1 YSSEA
6 LPLRE
11 VLPQQA
17 VEVLVA
23 PAFPWSMRIGEV
35 AAYTRR
41 FFQLLVAMELGSV
54 VPGNGLEWQ
63 TALSDQSQHDP
74 VDGSDCPMR
83 QFLDQTEPGAA
94 INQSQ
99 KAVALSRGTHVGV
112 AFPVAG
118 FLAAFNNVRSAIDHR
133 LALQAAPLFRP
144 ERALPPTLAA
154 LPEVAEQAS
163 TSALVLA
170 DVAVDGHVT
179 DARIWVVGQV
189 VGDLFRTPLLIL
201 QKIFDAVVDLG
212 RVVLYPSRAAASTIG
227 VFLGLAGHVQ
237 RTRSV
242 VVDGGVAPDLP
253 ADGEEQGS
261 ESTFTYLASTP
272 NRTSDSHAAP
282 ARPLSPPHSPP
293 HATLAARA

>member
-1 YSSEA
+1 
-6 LPLRE
+6 
-11 VLPQQA
+11 
-17 VEVLVA
+17 
-23 PAFPWSMRIGEV
+23 MRIGEV

-99 KAVALSRGTHVGV
+99 KAVALSRGTHDGV

-253 ADGEEQGS
+253 ADGAGAALHRLGNAAERPSFPLEYGQGVS
-261 ESTFTYLASTP
+261 FRLGELVVHGGFSLGGVTLPSL
-272 NRTSDSHAAP
+272 P
-282 ARPLSPPHSPP
+282 ARLSILGRRGCCTYFVNLRGLTIP
-293 HATLAARA
+293 